1 MYVSRCIAMTAG
13 TRALLNSSSPQLAWK
28 LLPIAVRLLL
38 IGSFEMEM
46 VQLETELACSAE
58 QQKKTEGDRDHWTA
72 YYRRVIED
80 KVR

>member
-1 MYVSRCIAMTAG
+1 
-13 TRALLNSSSPQLAWK
+13 
-28 LLPIAVRLLL
+28 
-38 IGSFEMEM
+38 M